1 MYKQR
6 GVHVQLES
14 SKYTIREQCMYNQKA
29 VSVLYNQIAYIYNQ
43 RAVLVHPESSTCTT
57 TEQYM

>member
-29 VSVLYNQIAYIYNQ
+29 VNVQ
-43 RAVLVHPESSTCTT
+43 PESIHLQPESITCTSR
-57 TEQYM
+57 EQFM